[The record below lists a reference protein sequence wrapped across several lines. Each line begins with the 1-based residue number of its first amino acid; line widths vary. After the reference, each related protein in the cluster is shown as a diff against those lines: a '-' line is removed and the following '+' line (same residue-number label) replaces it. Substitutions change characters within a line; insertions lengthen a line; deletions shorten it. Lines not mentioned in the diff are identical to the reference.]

1 MVTFTAFKGH
11 ESGKIQRTTINKP
24 DTLEGDHVLVRVTAS
39 GVCAT
44 DLHYVSKPS
53 SSYATFLPGL
63 ALTHKHKYR

>member
-11 ESGKIQRTTINKP
+11 ESGKIQKTTVNKP

-44 DLHYVSKPS
+44 DLHYVSTPHL
-53 SSYATFLPGL
+53 TRDDPPPGL
-63 ALTHKHKYR
+63 ALTHKYKL